1 MVVTVGIGPSAVA
14 SISNDWLLPEM
25 LFSFFL
31 STATSW
37 SVYAFLKS
45 YANDM
50 KCSPLPVNAF
60 SAVYV
65 TRKSV
70 LSYTCMSEPL
80 LASVSLFTTAPLLT
94 LFTMGTTTTVALHVL
109 LFLSAT
115 SNVILS
121 LRRTG
126 VTLNLK
132 PATSMSGIVL

>member
-1 MVVTVGIGPSAVA
+1 
-14 SISNDWLLPEM
+14 
-25 LFSFFL
+25 
-31 STATSW
+31 
-37 SVYAFLKS
+37 
-45 YANDM
+45 M
-50 KCSPLPVNAF
+50 KCSPLPVNTF

-70 LSYTCMSEPL
+70 SSNTFMSMPL
-80 LASVSLFTTAPLLT
+80 FTSVSLFTTAPLLT

-132 PATSMSGIVL
+132 SETSISGIVL